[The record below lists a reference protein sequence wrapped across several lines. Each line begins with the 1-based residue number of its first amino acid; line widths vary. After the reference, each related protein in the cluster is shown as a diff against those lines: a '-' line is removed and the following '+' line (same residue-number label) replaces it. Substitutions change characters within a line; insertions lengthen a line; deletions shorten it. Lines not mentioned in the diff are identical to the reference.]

1 MTQIFII
8 FQGRDGE
15 IKHLYRNF
23 AFLHSRMYLDNGGV
37 FVCKTRHLQLAGG
50 SKASPTAGLGG
61 QSPFH
66 GGFMSP
72 RIAAS
77 PRHPGGGGGGGQR
90 GRGGGQRGGRFGVRR
105 DRDIIGQTIKITGGP
120 YKGQYFLCFYDVF

>member
-1 MTQIFII
+1 
-8 FQGRDGE
+8 
-15 IKHLYRNF
+15 
-23 AFLHSRMYLDNGGV
+23 MYLDNGGI

-50 SKASPTAGLGG
+50 NKASPTVPLGS
-61 QSPFH
+61 QSPFP

-77 PRHPGGGGGGGQR
+77 PRHPGGAADRGGGGGG
-90 GRGGGQRGGRFGVRR
+90 GRGGGRPKGRFGVRR

-120 YKGQYFLCFYDVF
+120 YKGKK